1 MKWKIRDIEIPN
13 QIVLSPMAGDTNIAY
28 RKICH
33 DMGAGLVVGEMV
45 SDKAIGFNNEKT
57 LEMTRVI
64 ETEHPVSMQL
74 FGHDIESMV
83 NAAIFLD
90 TKTECDIIDINMGC
104 PVNKV
109 IKAKAGS
116 YLLQDPKYVN
126 ELVSSIVKAVKKPVT
141 VKIRL
146 GYDNEHINFI
156 EVAKEIERAGA
167 SAITLHARTRTMF
180 YSGEA
185 NWKYIKELKEA
196 VSIPVIGNGDIR
208 NAIDAKRM
216 LDETGCDAVAIARAA
231 LGNPWIF
238 KECVEYIDNGILI
251 DKPTRKDV
259 YDMII
264 NHYNLLKELKGI
276 HLATLEMR
284 SHVSYYIK
292 GLPGASKVKDLCNK
306 ETDFNKVLEL
316 LYKYLIEDM
325 KCNL

>member
-1 MKWKIRDIEIPN
+1 MEWKIRDVIIPN

-64 ETEHPVSMQL
+64 ESEHPVSMQL

-90 TKTECDIIDINMGC
+90 TKTDCDIIDINMGC

-116 YLLQDPKYVN
+116 YLLQDPKYVY

-146 GYDNEHINFI
+146 GFDNEHINFL

-185 NWKYIKELKEA
+185 SWKYIKELKEA

-208 NAIDAKRM
+208 SAKDAKRM
-216 LDETGCDAVAIARAA
+216 LDETDCDAVAIARAA

-238 KECVEYIDNGILI
+238 KECREYIDNGILI
-251 DKPTRKDV
+251 DKPTRKDI

-264 NHYNLLKELKGI
+264 THYNLLKELKGI

-316 LYKYLIEDM
+316 LSKYLIEEL

>member
-13 QIVLSPMAGDTNIAY
+13 QVVLSPMAGDTNIAY

-64 ETEHPVSMQL
+64 EGEHPVSMQL

-83 NAAIFLD
+83 NAAKFLD
-90 TKTECDIIDINMGC
+90 TRTECDIIDINMGC

-109 IKAKAGS
+109 IKAQAGS
-116 YLLQDPKYVN
+116 FLLQDPNYVY
-126 ELVSSIVKAVKKPVT
+126 ELVKAIVDNVKKPVT

-146 GYDNEHINFI
+146 GFDMEHINFI
-156 EVAKEIERAGA
+156 ENAKAIEKAGA
-167 SAITLHARTRTMF
+167 SAITLHARTRSMF

-185 NWKYIKELKEA
+185 DWKYIKMLKEA

-208 NAIDAKRM
+208 SPEDAKRM

-238 KECVEYIDNGILI
+238 RDTVAYLETGI
-251 DKPTRKDV
+251 KPARATPEEV
-259 YDMII
+259 YEMII
-264 NHYNLLKELKGI
+264 KHYNLLLDLKGR

-284 SHVSYYIK
+284 SHVAYYIK
-292 GLPGASKVKDLCNK
+292 GLPGASRVKDMCNK

-316 LYKYLIEDM
+316 LHQYLIERRHF
-325 KCNL
+325 

>member
-13 QIVLSPMAGDTNIAY
+13 QVVLSPMAGDTNIAY

-64 ETEHPVSMQL
+64 EGEHPVSMQL

-83 NAAIFLD
+83 NAAKFLD
-90 TKTECDIIDINMGC
+90 IKTECDIIDINMGC

-109 IKAKAGS
+109 IKAQAGS
-116 YLLQDPKYVN
+116 FLLQDPNYVY
-126 ELVSSIVKAVKKPVT
+126 ELVKAIVDNVKKPVT

-146 GYDNEHINFI
+146 GFDMEHINFI
-156 EVAKEIERAGA
+156 ENAKAIEKAGA
-167 SAITLHARTRTMF
+167 SAITLHARTRSMF

-185 NWKYIKELKEA
+185 DWKYIKMLKEA

-208 NAIDAKRM
+208 SPEDAKRM

-238 KECVEYIDNGILI
+238 RDTVAYLETGI
-251 DKPTRKDV
+251 KPERATPEEV
-259 YDMII
+259 YEMII
-264 NHYNLLKELKGI
+264 KHYNLLLDLKGR

-284 SHVSYYIK
+284 SHVAYYIK
-292 GLPGASKVKDLCNK
+292 GLPGASRVKDMCNK

-316 LYKYLIEDM
+316 LHQYLIERRHF
-325 KCNL
+325 

>member
-1 MKWKIRDIEIPN
+1 MEWKIRDIVIPN
-13 QIVLSPMAGDTNIAY
+13 QVVLSPMAGDTNIAY

-33 DMGAGLVVGEMV
+33 EMGCGLVVGEMV

-64 ETEHPVSMQL
+64 EGEHPVSMQL
-74 FGHDIESMV
+74 FGHDIDSMV
-83 NAAIFLD
+83 NASKFLD
-90 TKTECDIIDINMGC
+90 TKTDCDIIDINMGC

-109 IKAKAGS
+109 IKAQAGS
-116 YLLQDPKYVN
+116 FLLKVPKYVYT
-126 ELVSSIVKAVKKPVT
+126 LVKAIVDNVKKPVT

-146 GYDNEHINFI
+146 GFDMENINFLEVGKAI
-156 EVAKEIERAGA
+156 EDAGA
-167 SAITLHARTRTMF
+167 SAITLHARTRSMF

-185 NWKYIKELKEA
+185 DWHYIKMLKES
-196 VSIPVIGNGDIR
+196 VKIPVIGNGDIR
-208 NAIDAKRM
+208 SPYDAKRM

-238 KECVEYIDNGILI
+238 RDTVSYLENGII
-251 DKPTRKDV
+251 PSKPTPEEV
-259 YDMII
+259 YQMII
-264 NHYNLLKELKGI
+264 KHYNLLKEIKGI

-284 SHVSYYIK
+284 THVSYYIK

-316 LYKYLIEDM
+316 LHEYLIERR
-325 KCNL
+325 KF